1 MGRSQIFNA
10 FSQAIAW
17 ILWGTL
23 LQAQQKPEYTQYI
36 LNNYIINPALTG
48 IENYTDIKIS
58 HRHQWVGLQ
67 DAPVTTY
74 LTIQGPIGKKDDRET
89 ATSFHKPGQN
99 PRGRDYWDEYTAA
112 KPHHGIGLT
121 VLDDRTGPLN
131 RFSAYAT
138 YAYHLGISTRTSM
151 ALGFAAGISELSL
164 DRNKLFF
171 DVPIDPAVYS
181 SGQIN
186 TIRPD
191 FNAGLWIYS
200 ANFFV
205 GLAAQQIIPQKISFS
220 DRQVMLQPGRLVPHL
235 FGTAGYRFLIDEDF
249 NLTPSVMV
257 KYVSPLPL
265 QVDLN
270 AKLQYQDLLW
280 VGASVRTYDGFAA
293 MVGLNLSNTF
303 NLGYSYD
310 LTTSKLNTVSKGTH
324 EIVLGFIIGNKY
336 GDWCPKNVW

>member
-1 MGRSQIFNA
+1 MKFFLVKRALPG
-10 FSQAIAW
+10 IAG
-17 ILWGTL
+17 LLVGTL

-48 IENYTDIKIS
+48 IENYTDVKLS

-67 DAPVTTY
+67 DAPITTY
-74 LTIQGPIGKKDDRET
+74 FTIQGPLGKQDDRET

-99 PRGRDYWDEYTAA
+99 PRGKNYWEDYTAA

-121 VLDDRTGPLN
+121 LLNDRTGPLN

-138 YAYHLGISTRTSM
+138 YAYHLGISTHTSM
-151 ALGFAAGISELSL
+151 ALGFAAGISDLSL

-186 TIRPD
+186 TIMPD
-191 FNAGLWIYS
+191 FNAGLWVYS
-200 ANFFV
+200 PDYFI
-205 GLAAQQIIPQKISFS
+205 GLAAQQIIPQKISFV
-220 DRQVMLQPGRLVPHL
+220 DKEVALQRGKFVPHL

-249 NLTPSVMV
+249 NLIPSVMV
-257 KYVSPLPL
+257 KYVQPLPL
-265 QVDLN
+265 QFDLN
-270 AKLQYQDLLW
+270 AKLQYLDLLW
-280 VGASVRTYDGFAA
+280 IGASLRTYDGFAA
-293 MVGLNLSNTF
+293 MVGLNVSNTF
-303 NLGYSYD
+303 NVGYSYD

-324 EIVLGFIIGNKY
+324 EIVLGFLIGNKY